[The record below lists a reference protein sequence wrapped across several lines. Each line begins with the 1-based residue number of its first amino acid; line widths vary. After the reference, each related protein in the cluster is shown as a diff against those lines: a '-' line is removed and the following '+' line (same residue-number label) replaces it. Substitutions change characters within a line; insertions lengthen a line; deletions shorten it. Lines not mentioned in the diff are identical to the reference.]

1 MNFNPKIEYQS
12 LATIKNFQEKKLQ
25 EVLAYT
31 NANSNYYQSLFKKEK
46 IDSTKIKKIEDL
58 QHIPFTTK
66 ENLQRYNKDFICVE
80 PSKIVD
86 YITTSGTLSTPT
98 TLPHR

>member
-1 MNFNPKIEYQS
+1 MNFNPEIEYQS

-46 IDSTKIKKIEDL
+46 
-58 QHIPFTTK
+58 
-66 ENLQRYNKDFICVE
+66 
-80 PSKIVD
+80 
-86 YITTSGTLSTPT
+86 
-98 TLPHR
+98 